1 MFRLRVVPA
10 QGAPFEHSLRGD
22 STVIGRSST
31 SDLVIADR
39 FLSRQHA
46 RLIVEEGRLV
56 LEDLGSRNGTLL
68 NGTRIDGRS
77 PVTVGDR
84 VQLSGSSLEVLP
96 TADDSAADTSG
107 LSKSQ
112 GTVFRPA
119 ADFLD
124 SHSDSHEI
132 VDETNLRR
140 YAGRLELLNSVHRAL
155 ARIEDLD
162 ELLGMMLES
171 TFEHLQPEEG
181 AIFLKQP
188 DGSFRRAADRA
199 EPGSK
204 REFMYSQTLVRE
216 VSDKG
221 LTALVLDVQTDER
234 FAAADS
240 ILASG
245 VRSLVAAPLL
255 DPEGSVGM
263 IVLSSRLHRR
273 QFSEEDMDLLTSLAS
288 VAALRIRNVALAE
301 EAAERRRLEEELA
314 LARRIQVALL
324 PQTLTAVDGYEIRA
338 GNVPS
343 RTVSGDYY
351 QVMQRCDDRECVLMV
366 ADVSGKGMAASLLTA
381 TLEALAAAPIEDGL
395 PPDEIFDRLS
405 RLLHQRTPPEKYA
418 TAFLAV
424 VERETGRLHFAN
436 AGHNAGLLIRAAE
449 GVEQLTST
457 GPPIGLLPVASYETV
472 EMVLEP
478 GDALLLYTDGITEA
492 ENRSEEEY
500 GIERLE
506 AVCCGCREM
515 AGAEVLKT
523 IERDVEEFVQ
533 GTPYAD
539 DRTLVFL
546 RRRPIPG

>member
-1 MFRLRVVPA
+1 MFRLQVVPA
-10 QGAPFEHSLRGD
+10 QGPSFEHTLEGE
-22 STVIGRSST
+22 STVVGRSST
-31 SDLVIADR
+31 SDLVLADR

-46 RLIVEEGRLV
+46 RLIVDGEELL

-68 NGTRIDGRS
+68 NGQRIEGRCA
-77 PVTVGDR
+77 VNIGDTI
-84 VQLSGSSLEVLP
+84 QLSGSSLEVLP
-96 TADDSAADTSG
+96 AAGEMVTGEQS
-107 LSKSQ
+107 LASSP

-119 ADFLD
+119 AEFLD
-124 SHSDSHEI
+124 SHSDSKQI
-132 VDETNLRR
+132 DDESTLRK
-140 YAGRLELLNSVHRAL
+140 YAARLEMLNDVHRAL
-155 ARIEDLD
+155 AHIADLD

-171 TFEHLQPEEG
+171 AFKHLQPEEG

-199 EPGSK
+199 EAGSTQ
-204 REFMYSQTLVRE
+204 EFLYSQTLVRE

-273 QFSEEDMDLLTSLAS
+273 QFSEDDMDILTSLAS

-324 PQTLTAVDGYEIRA
+324 PQTLAAVEGYEIRA

-351 QVMQRCDDRECVLMV
+351 QVLQRRDGRECVMMV

-395 PPDEIFDRLS
+395 PPEEIFDRLS

-424 VERETGRLHFAN
+424 VETETGQMRFAN
-436 AGHNAGLLIRAAE
+436 AGHNAGLLIRAD
-449 GVEQLTST
+449 GDVEQLSST
-457 GPPIGLLPVASYETV
+457 GPPIGLLPVASYQAGEVT
-472 EMVLEP
+472 LER

-492 ENRSEEEY
+492 ENPDEEEY

-506 AVCCGCREM
+506 SISRQCRDRK
-515 AGAEVLKT
+515 GAEVLKA
-523 IERDVEEFVQ
+523 IESDVEEFAQ
-533 GTPYAD
+533 GTPYSD

-546 RRRPIPG
+546 RRQP